1 MMQRLAGFEPM
12 RDGLSVPHV
21 EERNRQR
28 LLVCSQ
34 LLFFDVVKI
43 PALAEEPGEA
53 EEAVLEKHAG
63 KRGTGG
69 TESSGPVKASI
80 HGSEIDSH
88 TYIYTF
94 SFNVSQ
100 DIARTGTP
108 WINGALEKS

>member
-1 MMQRLAGFEPM
+1 MMQRLAGFKPT

-21 EERNRQR
+21 EERNGQR
-28 LLVCSQ
+28 LLDCSE
-34 LLFFDVVKI
+34 LVFFDVKI
-43 PALAEEPGEA
+43 PGLAEEPGEA

-108 WINGALEKS
+108 WINRALEKS